1 MFQLLLKCK
10 LPVAKQLER
19 WLTGEVLPS
28 LRRTGEYSVD
38 PQKPQKIGDEGKQ
51 ALEEALLQAQVE
63 CLHED
68 LISKRIANRKA
79 RPGAGSQER
88 NGCVRVRMHPRCHP
102 GWSRVSSNR
111 LPPC

>member
-38 PQKPQKIGDEGKQ
+38 PQKPQNI
-51 ALEEALLQAQVE
+51 
-63 CLHED
+63 
-68 LISKRIANRKA
+68 
-79 RPGAGSQER
+79 
-88 NGCVRVRMHPRCHP
+88 
-102 GWSRVSSNR
+102 
-111 LPPC
+111 